1 MPSLH
6 IATDTSLEK
15 KLPWVVQKF
24 GGTSLGKFSLNIV
37 DNVIVPYSQSHKVV
51 AVCSARSLDTKEG
64 GTTNR
69 LLRAAQEAL
78 DKGSSESLDSLI
90 MAIESD
96 HIGAMRG
103 CVKSPQIARSLTKDI
118 QDECRRVA
126 TLLTAAATMG
136 EVTERCLDR
145 VVSTGE
151 RLSAKVLCAML
162 QDRGISAEFVDLSD
176 AISCAD
182 KHQALD
188 QEFYGGLAQHLG
200 GVVKHC
206 PARVAVVTGYFGT
219 VPGGLLHSIGRGYTD
234 LCSVLLAAGIPGA
247 QLQVWKEL
255 DGIFTADPRCVT
267 TARLVETLS
276 PAEAAELTFYGAE
289 VIHPLA
295 MKQAVYQKLPIA
307 VKGVMNPHGLG
318 TLVVPHQDLIFG
330 DDALAIDT
338 SRPGFGSAGTEA
350 TVMTVSHGPA
360 TRPIALTSKRGII
373 VIRVHSTERC
383 SSHSFFLGVFRTLE
397 KWRLSADLMST
408 SSAQISMALEP
419 KMSHSHVMGGADG
432 AGHDVFGHDLSHAIR
447 ELHLYGRVEVLHDMA
462 IVCVVGRQEQQASS
476 GLTGNISGLA
486 STVFAMLGRNN
497 IPTAMMLQGAS
508 KLSVTCVMADQQVQR
523 ASCILHDC
531 LCSPNALM
539 GCQEWN

>member
-6 IATDTSLEK
+6 IATDASLEK

-24 GGTSLGKFSLNIV
+24 GGMSLGKFSLNIV
-37 DNVIVPYSQSHKVV
+37 DNVISHKVV
-51 AVCSARSLDTKEG
+51 AVCSARSLDTKED
-64 GTTNR
+64 GTINR
-69 LLRAAQEAL
+69 LLRAAQGAL
-78 DKGSSESLDSLI
+78 NKGSSESLDTLI

-96 HIGAMRG
+96 HIDAMRG
-103 CVKSPQIARSLTKDI
+103 CVKSPRIARSLTEDI

-136 EVTERCLDR
+136 EATERCLDR

-162 QDRGISAEFVDLSD
+162 
-176 AISCAD
+176 
-182 KHQALD
+182 
-188 QEFYGGLAQHLG
+188 
-200 GVVKHC
+200 
-206 PARVAVVTGYFGT
+206 VAVVTGYFGT

-289 VIHPLA
+289 VIHPLT
-295 MKQAVYQKLPIA
+295 MKQAVYQKLPIT
-307 VKGVMNPHGLG
+307 VKGVMNPHELG
-318 TLVVPHQDLIFG
+318 TLVVPHQDLFLD

-338 SRPGFGSAGTEA
+338 SRSSFGSAGTEA

-383 SSHSFFLGVFRTLE
+383 SSHSFFLGVFQTLE
-397 KWRLSADLMST
+397 KWQLSAELVPT

-432 AGHDVFGHDLSHAIR
+432 ASHDVIGHDLSHAIR
-447 ELHLYGRVEVLHDMA
+447 ESHLYGRVEVLPDMA

-486 STVFAMLGRNN
+486 STIFAMLGRNN

-508 KLSVTCVMADQQVQR
+508 KLSVACVMADQQVQR
-523 ASCILHDC
+523 ASCILHEC
-531 LCSPNALM
+531 LCSLNASM